1 MEKQNYNINEL
12 EQIKNNQSEQIEEN
26 QSEQIEYCK
35 VCGKPIT
42 KRFNF
47 WDKKSRLVR
56 CRCDCDEKAEQEK
69 INKEQERKKKEQVTK
84 LKNDCFSSKAMWS
97 WNFDNDDGRN
107 PKMEIAQKYVLKWE
121 TMMEQNYGL
130 MFIGDVG
137 SGKSYMAACIAN
149 SLTNQGYTVKM
160 TNFIKIRNDI
170 FSAADK
176 NAYVEKLC
184 DYDLLILDDIG
195 TERNTDYSLE
205 NVYWVIDE
213 RTAAEKPIIIT
224 TNLNLDKCN
233 FDENIT
239 YKRIYDR
246 LRKVCIP
253 IGMENRNLRQE
264 DSIEH
269 NSKGITEL
277 LVIDE
282 GTNENKNSE

>member
-12 EQIKNNQSEQIEEN
+12 
-26 QSEQIEYCK
+26 EQIEYCK

-69 INKEQERKKKEQVTK
+69 INKEQERKRKERVTK
-84 LKNDCFSSKAMWS
+84 LKKDCFSNRAMWS

-269 NSKGITEL
+269 NSRGITEL